1 MRLIFQEVG
10 YNSSVLDARNNYNLL
25 LEKLDAHGFSLGSIA
40 DFKLCMFRLWLE
52 IRKRKLDNS

>member
-40 DFKLCMFRLWLE
+40 DF
-52 IRKRKLDNS
+52 